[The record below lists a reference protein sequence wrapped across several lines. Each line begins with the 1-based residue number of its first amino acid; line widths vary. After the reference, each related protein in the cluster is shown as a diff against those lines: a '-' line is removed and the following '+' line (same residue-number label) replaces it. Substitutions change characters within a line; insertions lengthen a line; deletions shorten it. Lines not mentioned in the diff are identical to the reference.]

1 MSGPQRLGRTI
12 AALLAISWRASRPR
26 GWSLAP
32 GKDRVS
38 SRANSRTISL
48 PMPLFADALLLPL
61 CRCPYYFRSQERPL
75 FDLTSLKSPFPN
87 SEFIFRQPEAVARLV
102 WRGSC
107 GAPRVARLVWR
118 ELGHAI
124 PLSDSRVITTRF
136 TMPAQPVCRKVLS
149 PWVHEAALLLPRS
162 LSRQETQEE
171 LNVML
176 FQRISI
182 G

>member
-1 MSGPQRLGRTI
+1 
-12 AALLAISWRASRPR
+12 
-26 GWSLAP
+26 
-32 GKDRVS
+32 
-38 SRANSRTISL
+38 
-48 PMPLFADALLLPL
+48 
-61 CRCPYYFRSQERPL
+61 
-75 FDLTSLKSPFPN
+75 
-87 SEFIFRQPEAVARLV
+87 
-102 WRGSC
+102 
-107 GAPRVARLVWR
+107 VWR

-136 TMPAQPVCRKVLS
+136 TMPAQLMCRKVLS

-176 FQRISI
+176 FQRISS